1 MLKSLQTHLH
11 LKFLNTLREKRI
23 TRNENND
30 SFLAIVSFCK
40 PWKPHY
46 QILSLTNWKCIL
58 RSIRH
63 PHHGNYQH
71 LLHLQSARINWFL
84 SVFFHLCSSSSFGI
98 HPCHLKIDIP
108 SLNLARFFKILFDS
122 KMDLLLKNVSDD
134 IARMDQIF
142 DGRGHSRGLAKN
154 MKYWGVVNIYCKTH
168 SRYYLRFCVLV
179 WSALSATNPQASQK
193 SFFQLFFFD
202 HITYSNLVIPSIKT
216 NLALHL

>member
-1 MLKSLQTHLH
+1 MLKSLQTCLH
-11 LKFLNTLREKRI
+11 LKLLNTLREKRI

-63 PHHGNYQH
+63 PHHDKSEDKLIPFSFFSFMFIFIIWYP
-71 LLHLQSARINWFL
+71 SMSFENWYPLFK
-84 SVFFHLCSSSSFGI
+84 SG
-98 HPCHLKIDIP
+98 KI
-108 SLNLARFFKILFDS
+108 FEILFDS

-134 IARMDQIF
+134 IARIDQIF

-154 MKYWGVVNIYCKTH
+154 IKYWGVVNIYCKTH
-168 SRYYLRFCVLV
+168 SSYYLRFCVLV
-179 WSALSATNPQASQK
+179 WSALSATNPQASQN
-193 SFFQLFFFD
+193 SFFFSCFSSTTSL
-202 HITYSNLVIPSIKT
+202 IPIWSFPR
-216 NLALHL
+216 